1 MSDILVMVIST
12 IGALFILVAA
22 VGLVRMPDFYL
33 RLSVTVKAATMGA
46 GFILLAVA
54 IYFTEFSTTTKALSV
69 IFFLF
74 VTAPV
79 SGHMICRAAYISG
92 NKLWKNSIIDDL
104 EGMYNPE
111 TQDLASNNL
120 DKQDT
125 DQSERDQLA
134 KSSLKS
140 TEFPES

>member
-1 MSDILVMVIST
+1 MSDILVMIIST

-46 GFILLAVA
+46 GFILVGVA

-74 VTAPV
+74 LTAPV
-79 SGHMICRAAYISG
+79 SGHMICRAAYFSG
-92 NKLWKNSIIDDL
+92 NKLWKDSILDDL
-104 EGMYNPE
+104 KGKYNPE
-111 TQDLASNNL
+111 TQNLSSNDAEKELIDPSNE
-120 DKQDT
+120 DHVPNT
-125 DQSERDQLA
+125 
-134 KSSLKS
+134 
-140 TEFPES
+140 